1 MKVATKRC
9 PCHAGMAGPCRLMM
23 IRPGRLIRYLPVLV
37 LALFLVGRISDT
49 ALAAERQAP
58 WTFRLYIENDG
69 FDRGDEYY
77 SNGIKLSWLSP
88 DFVDHEPAAGPS
100 WRGKVARWFPC
111 MSRPG
116 MTRNLAVFLGQN
128 IYTPLDVDQAG
139 LVVNDRPYAGWTYGG
154 AAVHGRTGACLDIL
168 EIQLGV
174 VGPLSMAEETQKF
187 IHDFKSF
194 FIPNGWNNQLH
205 NEPGLVLTVE
215 RRWRA
220 WQARRRAGR
229 GFGADAIT
237 RLGAT
242 LGNIATYANT
252 GLEVRLG
259 WNLPDDFG
267 VSRIRPAGDS
277 GAPTGERT
285 GGQTRAYLF
294 GSGEGRVV
302 WRDIFLDGNT
312 FVSSHRIDKK
322 PLVGDFALGIR
333 LAHGRYGISF
343 AHIYR
348 TREFDGQPE
357 DHTYGSLVFSFSY

>member
-1 MKVATKRC
+1 MSRTFF
-9 PCHAGMAGPCRLMM
+9 
-23 IRPGRLIRYLPVLV
+23 LIRCMPLLLLAMILV
-37 LALFLVGRISDT
+37 SQFQDT
-49 ALAAERQAP
+49 ARAAERPPA

-69 FDRGDEYY
+69 FDGGDEYY

-88 DFVDHEPAAGPS
+88 GFAGSELAGDPS
-100 WRGKVARWFPC
+100 WRGNLARWLPC

-116 MTRNLAVFLGQN
+116 TIQNLAVFLGQN

-139 LVVNDRPYAGWTYGG
+139 LVVDDRPYAGWTYGG
-154 AAVHGRTGACLDIL
+154 VAVHSRSGASLDIL
-168 EIQLGV
+168 ELQLGV

-194 FIPNGWNNQLH
+194 FIPNGWNNQLR
-205 NEPGLVLTVE
+205 NEPGLVLTAE

-220 WQARRRAGR
+220 WQAGRAR
-229 GFGADAIT
+229 GWGAAAIT

-242 LGNIATYANT
+242 LGNVATHANS

-277 GAPTGERT
+277 GPAAGAGT

-294 GSGEGRVV
+294 GTGEGRLVL
-302 WRDIFLDGNT
+302 RDIFLDGNT
-312 FVSSHRIDKK
+312 FVSSHRIDKR
-322 PLVGDFALGIR
+322 PLVGDFAMGLC
-333 LAHGRYGISF
+333 LAHGRYSISF

-348 TREFDGQPE
+348 TREFDHQPQA
-357 DHTYGSLVFSFSY
+357 HTYGSFVLSFIY